1 MLALGLCTLLAL
13 GAEVPEPR
21 DPSSEFRTP
30 PAEFRLLDRS
40 LTLRFNTGGF
50 ATRRVMTDAIPAARA
65 AAFDFTGAVDVAGRR
80 GRLRLGGGDE
90 RKLRFAVEWNVEVDS
105 EMARVHSQVD
115 FAILGRGFTLTPPD
129 VRVRPRFDGRDPGIE
144 VNLPLI
150 EGRF

>member
-1 MLALGLCTLLAL
+1 LLALGLCTLLAL
-13 GAEVPEPR
+13 GTEVPDR
-21 DPSSEFRTP
+21 GDPSSEFHTP

-50 ATRRVMTDAIPAARA
+50 ATRRVIDVAPDAPA
-65 AAFDFTGAVDVAGRR
+65 AAFDFTGAVDVAARR

-115 FAILGRGFTLTPPD
+115 LAILGRGFTLTPPD

>member
-13 GAEVPEPR
+13 GAEVP
-21 DPSSEFRTP
+21 DPGDVSSEFRTP

-40 LTLRFNTGGF
+40 LTLRLNTGGF
-50 ATRRVMTDAIPAARA
+50 ATRRVRDAAADAPA
-65 AAFDFTGAVDVAGRR
+65 AAFDLSGGVDIAARR

-105 EMARVHSQVD
+105 DMARVHSQVD

-144 VNLPLI
+144 MNLPLI

>member
-1 MLALGLCTLLAL
+1 LLAL
-13 GAEVPEPR
+13 SLCALLVAGAEVADPEET
-21 DPSSEFRTP
+21 SSEFRTP

-40 LTLRFNTGGF
+40 FVLRLNTGGF
-50 ATRRVMTDAIPAARA
+50 ATRRVTGAAPAQGPA
-65 AAFDFTGAVDVAGRR
+65 AAFDFTGTLDIAARR

-90 RKLRFAVEWNVEVDS
+90 RKLRFAVEWNVEVDRD
-105 EMARVHSQVD
+105 MARVHSQVD

-129 VRVRPRFDGRDPGIE
+129 VRVRPRFDGRDPGVE

>member
-1 MLALGLCTLLAL
+1 MLALGLCTLLAF
-13 GAEVPEPR
+13 GAEVPDPG

-50 ATRRVMTDAIPAARA
+50 ATRRVIDVAPDAPAG
-65 AAFDFTGAVDVAGRR
+65 AFDFSGALDVAARR

-105 EMARVHSQVD
+105 DMARVHSQVD
-115 FAILGRGFTLTPPD
+115 LAILGRGFTLTPPD

>member
-13 GAEVPEPR
+13 GGEVPDPG
-21 DPSSEFRTP
+21 DPSSEFHTP

-50 ATRRVMTDAIPAARA
+50 STRRVSEAVPAAPA
-65 AAFDFTGAVDVAGRR
+65 AAFDLSGNVDVAARR

-105 EMARVHSQVD
+105 DMARVHSQVD
-115 FAILGRGFTLTPPD
+115 FALLGRGFTLTPPD
-129 VRVRPRFDGRDPGIE
+129 VRVRPRFDGRDPGVE

>member
-1 MLALGLCTLLAL
+1 VLALLSCALLAA
-13 GAEVPEPR
+13 GAEVA
-21 DPSSEFRTP
+21 DPVEASGNFSTP

-40 LTLRFNTGGF
+40 FILRFNTGGF
-50 ATRRVMTDAIPAARA
+50 ATRRVSDAAPAAPA
-65 AAFDFTGAVDVAGRR
+65 AAFDFSGGLDVTGRR

-90 RKLRFAVEWNVEVDS
+90 RKLRFAIEWNVEIDRD
-105 EMARVHSQVD
+105 MARVHSQID

-129 VRVRPRFDGRDPGIE
+129 VRVRPHFDGRNPGVE